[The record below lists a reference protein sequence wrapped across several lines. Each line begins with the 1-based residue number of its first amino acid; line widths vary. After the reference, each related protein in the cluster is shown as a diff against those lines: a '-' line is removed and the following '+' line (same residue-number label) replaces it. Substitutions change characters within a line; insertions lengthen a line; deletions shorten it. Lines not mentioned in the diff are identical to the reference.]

1 MSLQTVTRYLVE
13 NLRSVKNI
21 RSVKILDVGSV
32 LVNITH
38 GYFTEDIMIYLLAG
52 ELSTGFIKK
61 TLNANTRADLHT
73 LYILS
78 FDLISEDGKTPLMS
92 DGLRLLL
99 QAYSD
104 KVYAFT
110 TVQGAVVIF
119 PVVVNEGKITR
130 LPPVRLGDLSGD
142 FAAIESDYIRGVRNV
157 AGFNPPREQ
166 KVHVESPMPNPLQ
179 DLYDLLGVSP
189 DASLDELKRAY
200 RHKAR
205 KHHPD
210 TDKTPGATERMQ
222 QINDAYARI
231 LETLE

>member
-1 MSLQTVTRYLVE
+1 MSLQTVTRHLVE
-13 NLRSVKNI
+13 NLRAVKNV
-21 RSVKILDVGSV
+21 RSVKILDVGSL

-73 LYILS
+73 LYILA
-78 FDLISEDGKTPLMS
+78 FELITEDGKTPLMS

-99 QAYSD
+99 QAYSG
-104 KVYAFT
+104 KVYAYT
-110 TVQGAVVIF
+110 TVRDAVVIF
-119 PVVVNEGKITR
+119 PVIVEQSRIVREQ
-130 LPPVRLGDLSGD
+130 PVRLADLSGD
-142 FAAIESDYIRGVRNV
+142 FVAIESDYIMGVRNV

-166 KVHVESPMPNPLQ
+166 KVHVERPIDHPMQ
-179 DLYDLLGVSP
+179 MFYDVLGVAL
-189 DASLDELKRAY
+189 DASLDDIKRAY
-200 RHKAR
+200 RRKAR